1 MGERLPR
8 MTGRLVRTLLP
19 IVDDAGIVDRPF
31 ISDRDVRSLDDGR
44 P

>member
-1 MGERLPR
+1 
-8 MTGRLVRTLLP
+8 MTGKRVKTLLP
-19 IVDDAGIVDRPF
+19 IIDDAGIVDRSL